1 MRRRL
6 PPIAPVSATAT
17 ISATATDS
25 LRRWEIRSTMNQGQS
40 RIPCPRCR
48 ANNFPGKTHCWQCRS
63 PLPPPE
69 AVQPAVAPPAAAVTP
84 PAAAVQPPVSAA
96 HPPFHAPAPQA
107 AASPIA
113 NRPPRSALRF
123 ALPVGLGLA
132 VVILAALLFSSRPT
146 PSHRAAVNEFAREQ
160 AQLEEQ
166 LRRMNRGDSF
176 RFASPEE
183 EQARRELRRL
193 ERQLET
199 TAPPPAGSDGRV
211 HLRSGGSLSREEY
224 DRFLRDL
231 NR

>member
-1 MRRRL
+1 
-6 PPIAPVSATAT
+6 
-17 ISATATDS
+17 
-25 LRRWEIRSTMNQGQS
+25 MNQGQS

-48 ANNFPGKTHCWQCRS
+48 ANNFPGKTHCWQCSS

-69 AVQPAVAPPAAAVTP
+69 AVLPAVVPAAT
-84 PAAAVQPPVSAA
+84 AVQSPVSSAQ
-96 HPPFHAPAPQA
+96 PPFHAPAPH
-107 AASPIA
+107 
-113 NRPPRSALRF
+113 SALRF

-132 VVILAALLFSSRPT
+132 VVILAVLLFSSRPT

-166 LRRMNRGDSF
+166 LRHMDRGGSF
-176 RFASPEE
+176 RSASPEE

>member
-69 AVQPAVAPPAAAVTP
+69 AVQPAVAPPATAVAP
-84 PAAAVQPPVSAA
+84 P
-96 HPPFHAPAPQA
+96 A

-160 AQLEEQ
+160 VQLEEQ

>member
-25 LRRWEIRSTMNQGQS
+25 LRRWEVGNTMDQGQS
-40 RIPCPRCR
+40 RIQCPRCR

-69 AVQPAVAPPAAAVTP
+69 AVLLAVAPA
-84 PAAAVQPPVSAA
+84 
-96 HPPFHAPAPQA
+96 A

-113 NRPPRSALRF
+113 NRPLRSALRF

-166 LRRMNRGDSF
+166 LRRMDRGDSF